1 MWNYGVGQGATLTKH
16 ASVRDRYSLHRLV
29 SSVSRRSSAAVRM
42 RSESRYLALGE
53 AAYALGLL
61 YGSARWLLVERL
73 LGR

>member
-1 MWNYGVGQGATLTKH
+1 
-16 ASVRDRYSLHRLV
+16 
-29 SSVSRRSSAAVRM
+29 M